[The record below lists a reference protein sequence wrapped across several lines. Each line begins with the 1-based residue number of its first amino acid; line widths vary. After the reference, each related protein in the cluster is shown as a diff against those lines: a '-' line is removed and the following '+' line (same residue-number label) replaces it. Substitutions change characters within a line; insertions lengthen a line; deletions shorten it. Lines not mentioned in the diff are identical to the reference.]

1 MNFLP
6 LEDQILI
13 KKQYKAKFFIFLGIL
28 IFILAFINLI
38 FIFPS
43 YAILKIK
50 NEGLKKQLEIIN
62 INPEFKNLSDI
73 EFSLKKIRDDVN
85 FLKNSDEKNFIFSD
99 ILKEITNLKENSIS
113 ITSISFDSSSNS
125 VSILGNAA
133 ARDDLILF
141 VKKIKDSGK
150 FETVELPP
158 SNILKNKNID
168 YSIKS
173 VLK

>member
-43 YAILKIK
+43 YTILKIK

-85 FLKNSDEKNFIFSD
+85 FLKDSGKKNFIFSD

-113 ITSISFDSSSNS
+113 ITSISFDSFNNS

-133 ARDDLILF
+133 ARDDLIFF

-150 FETVELPP
+150 FETVEFPP

-168 YSIKS
+168 YSIKA